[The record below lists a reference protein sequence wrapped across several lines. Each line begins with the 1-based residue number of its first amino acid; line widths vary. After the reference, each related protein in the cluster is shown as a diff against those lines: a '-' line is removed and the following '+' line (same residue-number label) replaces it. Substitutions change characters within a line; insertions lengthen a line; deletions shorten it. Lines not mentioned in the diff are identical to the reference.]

1 MIVSVFFIRV
11 SFSVRL
17 GVCARGMGMMSPRR
31 GRGMRAAGVMV
42 EDGGAER
49 ERDRGVRGGGLSDG
63 NLPYRLA
70 YLYDVAS
77 LGEIEVITL
86 VHAVYLE
93 HPDLHPCHII
103 HTERLAVAVCH
114 TQL

>member
-1 MIVSVFFIRV
+1 
-11 SFSVRL
+11 
-17 GVCARGMGMMSPRR
+17 
-31 GRGMRAAGVMV
+31 MRDEGPGVMM
-42 EDGGAER
+42 EDGGA

-77 LGEIEVITL
+77 LGEIKVITL
-86 VHAVYLE
+86 VHAVDLE
-93 HPDLHPCHII
+93 HPYLHPSHII